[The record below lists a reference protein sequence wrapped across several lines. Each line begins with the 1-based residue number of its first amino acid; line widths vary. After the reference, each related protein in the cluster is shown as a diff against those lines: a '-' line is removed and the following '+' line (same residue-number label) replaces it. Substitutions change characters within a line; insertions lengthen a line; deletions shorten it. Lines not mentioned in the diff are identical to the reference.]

1 MKGKAAWEPEY
12 HRVFVELCV
21 EQKLRGHKPG
31 TQHLLEP
38 FQQRTGARFNK
49 KQLKNHW
56 DTMCKQ
62 WKIWRRLV
70 NCSDMKWD
78 PEANIFHATADDWA
92 NYLHVNPDAG
102 TFRLSPPLYLK
113 KLEIIFEGSH
123 VDDEGGG
130 GSSKCKR
137 KRRSIHHHEEQ
148 EEEEEED
155 DHDVDVDDDEM
166 QIASNFST
174 HHDMQQMESNFSTT
188 HSKGYW
194 SPATHEL
201 FLDLLVQETYKG
213 NRPNTHYPKESWRLM
228 LETIN
233 QNTGKKY
240 TRAQLKNHWDCT
252 RKAWKIWC
260 QVIGSPIMKWDP
272 DTCTFGASDEDWR
285 IYLEENP
292 RATQFRRKQVP
303 CADKLAIIFKG
314 VIEPG
319 KADFRPYRKKLY
331 DHSESPQLLHD
342 PTPLSTLYINEP
354 GTGSEDG
361 DGDGDDDE
369 DADDDDDNDEYDDG
383 EPTHTPHHR
392 RRLGGFAES
401 RLQDVEIRT
410 PVCNSLEAKRMRESP
425 LAASLAKKQCEYTIG
440 ECIERLDSMEE
451 VEQGSD
457 LYMFALDLFL
467 RKEYREIF
475 LHLKKSSLR
484 ICWLL
489 RLQAGRPTHAAA

>member
-1 MKGKAAWEPEY
+1 
-12 HRVFVELCV
+12 
-21 EQKLRGHKPG
+21 
-31 TQHLLEP
+31 
-38 FQQRTGARFNK
+38 
-49 KQLKNHW
+49 
-56 DTMCKQ
+56 
-62 WKIWRRLV
+62 
-70 NCSDMKWD
+70 MKWD

-130 GSSKCKR
+130 GGSSKCKR
-137 KRRSIHHHEEQ
+137 KP
-148 EEEEEED
+148 
-155 DHDVDVDDDEM
+155 
-166 QIASNFST
+166 SNFST

-354 GTGSEDG
+354 GTGK
-361 DGDGDDDE
+361 
-369 DADDDDDNDEYDDG
+369 
-383 EPTHTPHHR
+383 
-392 RRLGGFAES
+392 S

-475 LHLKKSSLR
+475 LQLKKSSLR
-484 ICWLL
+484 ISWLL
-489 RLQAGRPTHAAA
+489 RLQAGRPTHAA

>member
-21 EQKLRGHKPG
+21 EQKLIGHKPG

-38 FQQRTGARFNK
+38 FQERTGARFNK

-70 NCSDMKWD
+70 QCSDMKWD
-78 PEANIFHATADDWA
+78 PEDNTFRATAEDWA
-92 NYLHVNPDAG
+92 NYLQVNPDAG

-113 KLEIIFEGSH
+113 KLEIIFEGSN
-123 VDDEGGG
+123 VDEEG
-130 GSSKCKR
+130 GSSKSKR
-137 KRRSIHHHEEQ
+137 KRRSRHHHEQ
-148 EEEEEED
+148 EVDTGDDNDD
-155 DHDVDVDDDEM
+155 DHDM

-174 HHDMQQMESNFSTT
+174 HHDMQMDSNFSTT

-240 TRAQLKNHWDCT
+240 TRSQLKNHWDCT

-260 QVIGSPIMKWDP
+260 QVIGAPIMKWDP
-272 DTCTFGASDEDWR
+272 NTQTFGASEEEWR
-285 IYLEENP
+285 AYLEENP

-319 KADFRPYRKKLY
+319 KADFRPYRKKLH

-354 GTGSEDG
+354 VTGSEDG
-361 DGDGDDDE
+361 DDDE
-369 DADDDDDNDEYDDG
+369 DGEDDDNDDYDV
-383 EPTHTPHHR
+383 EPSHTPHR
-392 RRLGGFAES
+392 RRLNSIGFAES
-401 RLQDVEIRT
+401 RLQDVEIGT
-410 PVCNSLEAKRMRESP
+410 PVCNSLEAKRIRESP
-425 LAASLAKKQCEYTIG
+425 LVSAKQCEYTIG
-440 ECIERLDSMEE
+440 ECIERLDLMEE

-475 LHLKKSSLR
+475 LQLKKSSLR
-484 ICWLL
+484 ISWLL
-489 RLQAGRPTHAAA
+489 RLQAGRPTHVA

>member
-21 EQKLRGHKPG
+21 EQKLRGNKPG
-31 TQHLLEP
+31 TQHLFEP
-38 FQQRTGARFNK
+38 FQERTGARFNK

-70 NCSDMKWD
+70 QCSDMKWD
-78 PEANIFHATADDWA
+78 PEANTFRATAEDWA
-92 NYLHVNPDAG
+92 NYLQVNPDAG
-102 TFRLSPPLYLK
+102 TFRSSPPLYLK
-113 KLEIIFEGSH
+113 KLEIIFEGSN
-123 VDDEGGG
+123 VGDDEG

-137 KRRSIHHHEEQ
+137 KRRSRHHHPEQ
-148 EEEEEED
+148 E
-155 DHDVDVDDDEM
+155 
-166 QIASNFST
+166 IASNFST
-174 HHDMQQMESNFSTT
+174 HHDMKIESDFSTT

-240 TRAQLKNHWDCT
+240 TRSQLKNHWDCT

-260 QVIGSPIMKWDP
+260 QLIGAPIMKWDP
-272 DTCTFGASDEDWR
+272 NTCTFGASEEDWR

-292 RATQFRRKQVP
+292 RATQFRKKQVP

-319 KADFRPYRKKLY
+319 KADFRPYRKKLR
-331 DHSESPQLLHD
+331 DHSE
-342 PTPLSTLYINEP
+342 
-354 GTGSEDG
+354 
-361 DGDGDDDE
+361 
-369 DADDDDDNDEYDDG
+369 
-383 EPTHTPHHR
+383 
-392 RRLGGFAES
+392 RLGFAES
-401 RLQDVEIRT
+401 RLQDVEIGT
-410 PVCNSLEAKRMRESP
+410 PVYNSLEAKRMRESP
-425 LAASLAKKQCEYTIG
+425 LASAKQCEYTIG

-451 VEQGSD
+451 VEPGSD

-475 LHLKKSSLR
+475 LQLKKASLR
-484 ICWLL
+484 ISWLL
-489 RLQAGRPTHAAA
+489 RLQAGPPTHAA

>member
-21 EQKLRGHKPG
+21 EQKLRGNKPG
-31 TQHLLEP
+31 TQHLFEP
-38 FQQRTGARFNK
+38 FQERTGARFNK

-70 NCSDMKWD
+70 QCSDMKWD
-78 PEANIFHATADDWA
+78 PEAN
-92 NYLHVNPDAG
+92 
-102 TFRLSPPLYLK
+102 TFRSNV
-113 KLEIIFEGSH
+113 G
-123 VDDEGGG
+123 DDEG

-137 KRRSIHHHEEQ
+137 KRRSRHHHHHEQ
-148 EEEEEED
+148 E
-155 DHDVDVDDDEM
+155 
-166 QIASNFST
+166 IASNFST
-174 HHDMQQMESNFSTT
+174 HHDMKIESDFSTT

-240 TRAQLKNHWDCT
+240 TRSQLKNHWDCL
-252 RKAWKIWC
+252 
-260 QVIGSPIMKWDP
+260 
-272 DTCTFGASDEDWR
+272 EDM
-285 IYLEENP
+285 ENP

-319 KADFRPYRKKLY
+319 KADFRPYRKKLR
-331 DHSESPQLLHD
+331 DHSE
-342 PTPLSTLYINEP
+342 
-354 GTGSEDG
+354 
-361 DGDGDDDE
+361 
-369 DADDDDDNDEYDDG
+369 
-383 EPTHTPHHR
+383 
-392 RRLGGFAES
+392 RLGFAES
-401 RLQDVEIRT
+401 RLQDVEIGT
-410 PVCNSLEAKRMRESP
+410 PVFNSLEAKRMRESP
-425 LAASLAKKQCEYTIG
+425 LASAKQCEYTIG

-451 VEQGSD
+451 VEPGSD

-475 LHLKKSSLR
+475 LQLKKASLR
-484 ICWLL
+484 ISWLL
-489 RLQAGRPTHAAA
+489 RLQAGPPPTHAA

>member
-21 EQKLRGHKPG
+21 EQKLRGNKPG
-31 TQHLLEP
+31 TQHLFEP
-38 FQQRTGARFNK
+38 FQEKTGARFNK

-70 NCSDMKWD
+70 QCSDMKWD
-78 PEANIFHATADDWA
+78 PEANTFRATAEDWA
-92 NYLHVNPDAG
+92 NYLQVNPDAG
-102 TFRLSPPLYLK
+102 TFRSSPPLYLK
-113 KLEIIFEGSH
+113 KLEIIFEGSN
-123 VDDEGGG
+123 VGDDKG

-137 KRRSIHHHEEQ
+137 KRRSRHHHPEQ
-148 EEEEEED
+148 EVDTGYDDD
-155 DHDVDVDDDEM
+155 DHDM

-174 HHDMQQMESNFSTT
+174 HHDMKIESDFSTT

-240 TRAQLKNHWDCT
+240 TRPQLKNHWDCT

-260 QVIGSPIMKWDP
+260 QLIGAPIMKWDP
-272 DTCTFGASDEDWR
+272 NTCTFGASEEDWR

-319 KADFRPYRKKLY
+319 KADFRPYRKKLR

-354 GTGSEDG
+354 VTGSEDG
-361 DGDGDDDE
+361 DDDDDDE
-369 DADDDDDNDEYDDG
+369 DADDDDDNDDYDG
-383 EPTHTPHHR
+383 EPTHTPHR
-392 RRLGGFAES
+392 RRLGFAES
-401 RLQDVEIRT
+401 RLQDVEIGT
-410 PVCNSLEAKRMRESP
+410 PVYNSLEAKRMRESP
-425 LAASLAKKQCEYTIG
+425 LASAKQCEYTIG

-451 VEQGSD
+451 VEPGSD

-475 LHLKKSSLR
+475 LQLKKASLR
-484 ICWLL
+484 ISWLL
-489 RLQAGRPTHAAA
+489 RLQAGPPTHAA